1 MQIDLKNDSFV
12 LQNTR
17 LTITHD
23 TQSESKDIDEKVIK
37 QSLGFFERIG
47 NFYTWITGGD
57 FWDIKEVTK
66 DGQNQ
71 PMWVKT
77 KTIQNIFRENNP
89 TSHPSLSTPLLS
101 GEKTSRPSVAGQRNA
116 ARRIASEPSR
126 SGSPTSS
133 LSSGTTQTTTPP
145 GSRSSSPGSRS
156 SSPISDISLG
166 GASGSPKASLNP
178 QQRALVK
185 NGNRLVGWILELQK
199 DGSQVKVIGKGELS
213 IEPRYGVKHDK
224 IDPTSSTGIKNILL
238 GTFQLVRD
246 MSQKNAGSHKWEQAD
261 DIARPFDLGKF
272 FEACDQA
279 LIEIK
284 KLPEGDDKIIKQGV
298 VTAARLLSSRFQS
311 LERGTK
317 KDEKMFIPNRSESP
331 AITNYMEKFDD
342 YGIN

>member
-47 NFYTWITGGD
+47 NFFTWITGGD

-89 TSHPSLSTPLLS
+89 TSHPSLRTPLLS
-101 GEKTSRPSVAGQRNA
+101 EEKTSRPSVAGQRNA
-116 ARRIASEPSR
+116 ARRNASETSTR
-126 SGSPTSS
+126 NSPASS
-133 LSSGTTQTTTPP
+133 LSSDTTLTGTPP
-145 GSRSSSPGSRS
+145 GSRSPSPNSRS
-156 SSPISDISLG
+156 SSPISLG
-166 GASGSPKASLNP
+166 GASGSPKARLNP

-185 NGNRLVGWILELQK
+185 NGNRLVGWILELQEE
-199 DGSQVKVIGKGELS
+199 GSKVKGKGKGELS
-213 IEPRYGVKHDK
+213 IEPRFGVKHDK

-246 MSQKNAGSHKWEQAD
+246 MSQKNEGSHKWEQAD
-261 DIARPFDLGKF
+261 DTAFPFDLGKF
-272 FEACDQA
+272 TEACDQA
-279 LIEIK
+279 LKEIK
-284 KLPEGDDKIIKQGV
+284 TLPEGDDKIIKQGV

-311 LERGTK
+311 LESGTK